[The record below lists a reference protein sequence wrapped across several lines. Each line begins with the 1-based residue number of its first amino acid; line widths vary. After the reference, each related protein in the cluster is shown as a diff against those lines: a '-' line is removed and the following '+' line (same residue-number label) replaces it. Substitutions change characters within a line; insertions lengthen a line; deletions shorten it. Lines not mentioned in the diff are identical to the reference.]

1 MYKVTKIT
9 CLLLA
14 LTIAVKAHVNDG
26 PSCAHH
32 LFKETP
38 VLIDV
43 EEAELPKE
51 DRLLQTVTYPS
62 IRIQTDY
69 TRITDGTTEFKS
81 YVQNDLL
88 PPVIDY
94 FQAALDIKKPLISA
108 IKISSTT
115 ICGYATP
122 DALKTGA
129 LTDFFVMVTSTTD
142 NSSNWVAS
150 AGACSL
156 SSTTHRPIIAR
167 MMFNLV
173 YTKAAAGDVL
183 THERNMYL
191 TMHEMFHAF
200 GFTGSSFPYFINDDG
215 TTKTGHIKTILLNG
229 SNRTVIDVEP
239 LTSKLRA
246 HFGCSTLEGAY
257 MEDDGG
263 AGTEGSHFERRHF
276 IYDTMTS
283 GVIDGRRIT
292 EFDLAMLEGSGWY
305 MPNYT
310 FAEPFFFGQGEG
322 CSFLKEDCSLANAD
336 FPDFCTGS
344 SRGCTQVGRGGG
356 VCTSDTRSDGCR
368 YNIPDIDYDC
378 ENTAAADNA
387 RYPELQ
393 VFGRTAGSKCF
404 EGTLTK
410 LTSSSQTSWCFKYTC
425 SGSGLTT
432 SLSVNIGGAIAKCV
446 TGGQIKLSGYNGY
459 IQCPDPLTFCNTV
472 GKKYCPRG
480 CVGRG
485 TCVNNTCVCNSGF
498 TGVDC
503 ALRTNSSFV

>member
-1 MYKVTKIT
+1 MHSVKTVA
-9 CLLLA
+9 CLLFAFLA
-14 LTIAVKAHVNDG
+14 SVVNAHVNDG
-26 PSCAHH
+26 PQCAHH
-32 LFKETP
+32 LFNETAE
-38 VLIDV
+38 LLEV
-43 EEAELPKE
+43 EEAAFSKE
-51 DRLLQTVTYPS
+51 DRLLQTSYPQF
-62 IRIQTDY
+62 RIQTDY
-69 TRITDGTTEFKS
+69 TRLTEGTAEFKS

-94 FQAALDIKKPLISA
+94 FEAALQIKKPLTTA
-108 IKISSTT
+108 IKFTSAT

-129 LTDFFVMVTSTTD
+129 LTDFFVMVTSTSDTV
-142 NSSNWVAS
+142 SNWVAS

-156 SSTTHRPIIAR
+156 SAATRRPIIAR

-191 TMHEMFHAF
+191 TMHEMMHAL
-200 GFTGSSFPYFINDDG
+200 GFAGSSFQYFVNENG
-215 TTKTGHIKTILLNG
+215 TTLTGHIKTILLNG

-305 MPNYT
+305 VANYS
-310 FAEPFFFGQGEG
+310 FAEPFYFGKGEG
-322 CSFLKEDCSLANAD
+322 CNFLKQDCAAKTFS

-344 SRGCTQVGRGGG
+344 SRGCTNVGRGGG
-356 VCTSDTRSDGCR
+356 ICTTDTRSDNCR
-368 YNIPDIDYDC
+368 YNIPDVDYNC
-378 ENTAAADNA
+378 ENPDAADNA
-387 RYPELQ
+387 RYPETQ

-404 EGTLTK
+404 EGNLTK
-410 LTSSSQTSWCFKYTC
+410 LTSSSQTSFCFKYVC

-432 SLSVNIGGAIAKCV
+432 SLNVTVGTLNVKCTKEGLISV
-446 TGGQIKLSGYNGY
+446 SGYNGKLS
-459 IQCPDPLTFCNTV
+459 CPDPLTFCNTV

-480 CVGRG
+480 CLGRG
-485 TCVNNTCVCNSGF
+485 TCVSGACKCNTGY

-503 ALRTNSSFV
+503 ALTV